1 MLSRTNFAEI
11 RGGTFST
18 TQRKPVNYWIGDLR
32 HRCRKHFIFPEAL
45 LLQANLAEIQNGL
58 FHQLCKSALALE
70 KIIGLGN
77 EIFVAGAALDMFAL
91 SHFLALPTGQ
101 RSFFAIELGSVRKA
115 K

>member
-1 MLSRTNFAEI
+1 MD
-11 RGGTFST
+11 FSI
-18 TQRKPVNYWIGDLR
+18 N
-32 HRCRKHFIFPEAL
+32 
-45 LLQANLAEIQNGL
+45 
-58 FHQLCKSALALE
+58 SARVLWLLE